1 MLAAFEATHHDSIT
15 PLTPDMVPL
24 ILDTGVSIFLSP
36 CKTDFISPIHPVQN
50 IQIKGITSGLTV
62 EGMGDLSYTFCNDNG
77 DLQTM
82 VLRDCLYDPQ
92 CVVCLIFPCQIGA
105 EIQNPRDGFNAM
117 HINPVLTVNGQS
129 TTLKYDYLS
138 NLPIILLQGLRLLT
152 DMQVTHHTLNPH

>member
-1 MLAAFEATHHDSIT
+1 MLAAFEATYHDSTT

-36 CKTDFISPIHPVQN
+36 YKTDFISPIHPVQN

-82 VLRDCLYDPQ
+82 VLRD
-92 CVVCLIFPCQIGA
+92 
-105 EIQNPRDGFNAM
+105 
-117 HINPVLTVNGQS
+117 
-129 TTLKYDYLS
+129 
-138 NLPIILLQGLRLLT
+138 
-152 DMQVTHHTLNPH
+152 